1 MQTKGVIV
9 VPYDP
14 KWKDDFEEIKKDLA
28 AAIGDL
34 NVCIEHVGSTSVE
47 GLAAKPIIDID
58 VLLPDVSDFSAV
70 AERLA
75 SIGYYHVGDQGVL
88 DREVFK
94 YENKPHL
101 RKHHLYVCPP
111 QSAEYHRHVTFRD
124 YLRTH
129 PEAVLEYGKVKT
141 EGAKRF
147 PNDMDSYM
155 AFKAPIVE
163 AIYRKCGLIK

>member
-1 MQTKGVIV
+1 MQTKRVIV

-14 KWKDDFEEIKKDLA
+14 KWKDDFEEIKQDLA

-34 NVCIEHVGSTSVE
+34 NVRIEHVGSTSVE
-47 GLAAKPIIDID
+47 GLSAKPIIDID
-58 VLLPDVSDFSAV
+58 VLLPDAAVFSAV

-75 SIGYYHVGDQGVL
+75 AIGYYHAGDQGIR

-111 QSAEYHRHVTFRD
+111 RSAEYHRHITFRD
-124 YLRTH
+124 HLRSH
-129 PEAVLEYGKVKT
+129 PDAALEYGRVKE

-147 PNDMDSYM
+147 PDDMDSYM

-163 AIYRKCGLIK
+163 KIYRKCGLLP